1 MAVRLPNGT
10 TFAIAAAY
18 AAAAIPFTA
27 ITNAKPPKLTS
38 AGHALPDGAIIEVAS
53 GWARLDGRV
62 ARVDSPLADDFQLE
76 GFDTTNASIYPA
88 GTGVGTVRQVTS
100 WQQISQ
106 VLQSAASGGEQQFY
120 NYSFLED
127 TGDEKQIPTIRSARS
142 FALTLADDPSLP
154 HYALLQAADEDRE
167 PRAIEMTLPGG
178 SKLYFRAYVSFSKV
192 PTTTKNEAMTITV
205 TLSLTG
211 DVTRYA
217 GA

>member
-10 TFAIAAAY
+10 TFAIAASY
-18 AAAAIPFTA
+18 GAAKPFTD
-27 ITNAKPPKLTS
+27 ITNAKPPKVTS
-38 AGHALPDGAIIEVAS
+38 AAHGLTDGAIVEILS

-62 ARVDSPLADDFQLE
+62 ARVDSPTADEFALE
-76 GFDTTNASIYPA
+76 GLDTSNTSVYPT
-88 GTGVGTVRQVTS
+88 GTGIGSVRVVQT

-142 FALTLADDPSLP
+142 FALTLADDPSLA
-154 HYALLQAADEDRE
+154 HYALLEAADEDRE
-167 PRAIEMTLPGG
+167 PRVIEMTLPGG

>member
-10 TFAIAAAY
+10 TFAIAATYGAL
-18 AAAAIPFTA
+18 IPFSA
-27 ITNAKPPKLTS
+27 ITNAKPPELTS
-38 AGHALPDGAIIEVAS
+38 VAHGLADAAIVEIAS
-53 GWARLDGRV
+53 GWSRLDGRV
-62 ARVDSPLADDFQLE
+62 SRIDTSTADAFTLE
-76 GFDTTNASIYPA
+76 GFDTTKVADYPA
-88 GTGVGTVRQVTS
+88 GTGVGSVRKVQT

-154 HYALLQAADEDRE
+154 QYAVLEAADADRE
-167 PRAIEMTLPGG
+167 PRVVEMTLPGG
-178 SKLYFRAYVSFSKV
+178 SKLYFRAYVSFPKV
-192 PTTTKNEAMTITV
+192 PTTTKNEAMSIVV

-211 DVTRYA
+211 EVTRYA